1 MIIFVSKI
9 ESMELILL
17 IVAGIFMIL
26 GILGSFLPVLP
37 GVPLSWIGLLIFYL
51 IPGVGINYLF
61 LGITLAV
68 TILIYV
74 LNLIIPAM
82 GTKRF
87 GGSRK
92 GMIGATIGLI
102 VGIFAPFPFAI
113 LICPFLGAFIGEI
126 LNKSDSRTAS
136 RAAFGSFVGLLA
148 SSFMEFIV
156 TFAFLVLFLYQFW
169 NYKAFIF

>member
-1 MIIFVSKI
+1 
-9 ESMELILL
+9 MEIVLL
-17 IVAGIFMIL
+17 IIAGVFMIL

-37 GVPLSWIGLLIFYL
+37 GVPLSWVGLLIFYL
-51 IPGVGINYLF
+51 IPGVGINYFF

-82 GTKRF
+82 GTKKF

-102 VGIFAPFPFAI
+102 IGIFAPIPFAI
-113 LICPFLGAFIGEI
+113 LLFPFIGAFIGEVI
-126 LNKSDSRTAS
+126 NKSDSKTAGK
-136 RAAFGSFVGLLA
+136 AAFGSFVGLLA

-156 TFAFLVLFLYQFW
+156 SFAFLILFLYQFW
-169 NYKAFIF
+169 NYKEFIF

>member
-1 MIIFVSKI
+1 MEIFL
-9 ESMELILL
+9 LIL
-17 IVAGIFMIL
+17 AGIFMVL

-51 IPGVGINYLF
+51 IPGVGMNYLF
-61 LGITLAV
+61 LSITLVVA
-68 TILIYV
+68 ILFYV
-74 LNLIIPAM
+74 LNLVIPAM
-82 GTKRF
+82 GTKKF

-113 LICPFLGAFIGEI
+113 LICPFIGAFIGEI
-126 LNKSDSRTAS
+126 LNKSNSRTAGK
-136 RAAFGSFVGLLA
+136 AAFGSFLGLLA

-156 TFAFLVLFLYQFW
+156 TFAFLILFLYQFW
-169 NYKAFIF
+169 SYKEIIF